1 MGIFKAGSFLL
12 AIEAGLPI
20 VPLSVDGTRRV
31 MRKGRLMT
39 CPGHATLVVHAPI
52 ETASLDVS
60 DARSLAQRVREVVS
74 SATTQD

>member
-1 MGIFKAGSFLL
+1 
-12 AIEAGLPI
+12 
-20 VPLSVDGTRRV
+20 

-52 ETASLDVS
+52 ETASLQVS
-60 DARSLAQRVREVVS
+60 DARSLAKRVREVVS